1 MQALKIAATGMLAQ
15 QQRVAVVSN
24 NIANMSTTAFAPR
37 RAEFADLFYEQL
49 QRPGAAA
56 ADNGSVQPTGVQ
68 VGLGVRTVSI
78 AMDMKQGTLKQTE
91 NEFDLAL
98 QGRGW
103 FEVQLPDGTSAFT
116 RDGSFRKGPD
126 GLIVTA
132 EGYPLIPEITVPDDA
147 RQVTITG
154 EGLVSATFA
163 GAIEALNSFIDSHP
177 ESPFVA
183 NALYWS
189 GESLYSLG
197 RLDAARRVFQSVV
210 SEYPR
215 SFRVEAARYRIALID
230 LDERE
235 TELLELLRWSHEE
248 YLQALDEFER
258 REQAYQEAISSYQQQ
273 LSAVQDAQDAGTRT
287 RE

>member
-1 MQALKIAATGMLAQ
+1 MVFNMNYPVADNKQGGRRMRRQRSMRWLGTIILIVMVAAFVPAQESSATADILNEGLEAFRTSDFETAMVRFREILLEEPDPQTEATAYFWLAKSAMATGRLSEAERNLEYYLRTFPDHTYAVEAAY
-15 QQRVAVVSN
+15 QRG
-24 NIANMSTTAFAPR
+24 R
-37 RAEFADLFYEQL
+37 LLFMQE
-49 QRPGAAA
+49 
-56 ADNGSVQPTGVQ
+56 D
-68 VGLGVRTVSI
+68 
-78 AMDMKQGTLKQTE
+78 
-91 NEFDLAL
+91 
-98 QGRGW
+98 
-103 FEVQLPDGTSAFT
+103 
-116 RDGSFRKGPD
+116 
-126 GLIVTA
+126 
-132 EGYPLIPEITVPDDA
+132 
-147 RQVTITG
+147 
-154 EGLVSATFA
+154 FA